1 LSDGDEK
8 GIRCESGAVP
18 VAVSSEKSFF
28 TTMPLF
34 AKADGKA
41 GKVE

>member
-1 LSDGDEK
+1 MQLVLIYLNESDRDEK
-8 GIRCESGAVP
+8 GIRLKSGTVP

-34 AKADGKA
+34 R
-41 GKVE
+41 